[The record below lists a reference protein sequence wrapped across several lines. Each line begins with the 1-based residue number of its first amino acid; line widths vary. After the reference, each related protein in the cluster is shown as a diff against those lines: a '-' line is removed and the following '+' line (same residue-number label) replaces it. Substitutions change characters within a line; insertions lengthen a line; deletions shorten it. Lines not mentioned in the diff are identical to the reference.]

1 MLLATIFSALMLIIG
16 IIILSFALSIVKIIL
31 RFLFCCW
38 FTENKKSDNN
48 IDDLELSDNII
59 ENNENNA

>member
-1 MLLATIFSALMLIIG
+1 M
-16 IIILSFALSIVKIIL
+16 IL
-31 RFLFCCW
+31 RFLFCCCCS
-38 FTENKKSDNN
+38 ENKKSNNN